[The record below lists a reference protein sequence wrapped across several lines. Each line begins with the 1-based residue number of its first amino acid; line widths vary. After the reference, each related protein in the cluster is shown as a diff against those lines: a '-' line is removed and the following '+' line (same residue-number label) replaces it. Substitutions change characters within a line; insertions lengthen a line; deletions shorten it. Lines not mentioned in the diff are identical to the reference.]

1 MNDNSLQGTIKYH
14 NLGLII
20 IDEEHRFGVKQKE
33 KIKSLRAE
41 VDILTLTATPI
52 PRTLNL
58 SMSGIRDLSI
68 IATPPAKRLSV
79 KTFIRENQTEV
90 IREAIQAETDRGGQ
104 VFYLHN
110 RVDSIQGVATKIEA
124 MHPRLKVAI
133 GHGQMTEGALEKV
146 MTKFVAGQFDVLV
159 CTTIIESGIDIP
171 NCNIMVIENAERFGL
186 AQLHQLRGRVGR
198 SHHQAYAYLLVPEKK
213 SLTPDALK
221 RLEAIRDTNQLGS
234 GFTIATHDLEIR
246 GAGELLGKGQSG
258 HIHSIGFTLY
268 AELLERAIEAI
279 RKGKL
284 PDSIMV
290 LDEDVEIKLNIPAL
304 IPEEYLPDVHTRLIM
319 YKRVANA
326 VSDAELHELQVEMID
341 RFGLLSDHLK
351 NLFQVTSL
359 KLYAR
364 SIGISR
370 LETGPE
376 GGRIEFS
383 PNTSVEPLVIVELVQ
398 DQPNIYRLQGSS
410 TLKFKYKMET
420 AAQRI
425 QQATDLL
432 YLLAPAVSSR
442 Q

>member
-1 MNDNSLQGTIKYH
+1 
-14 NLGLII
+14 
-20 IDEEHRFGVKQKE
+20 
-33 KIKSLRAE
+33 
-41 VDILTLTATPI
+41 
-52 PRTLNL
+52 
-58 SMSGIRDLSI
+58 
-68 IATPPAKRLSV
+68 
-79 KTFIRENQTEV
+79 
-90 IREAIQAETDRGGQ
+90 
-104 VFYLHN
+104 
-110 RVDSIQGVATKIEA
+110 
-124 MHPRLKVAI
+124 
-133 GHGQMTEGALEKV
+133 
-146 MTKFVAGQFDVLV
+146 
-159 CTTIIESGIDIP
+159 
-171 NCNIMVIENAERFGL
+171 
-186 AQLHQLRGRVGR
+186 
-198 SHHQAYAYLLVPEKK
+198 
-213 SLTPDALK
+213 
-221 RLEAIRDTNQLGS
+221 
-234 GFTIATHDLEIR
+234 
-246 GAGELLGKGQSG
+246 
-258 HIHSIGFTLY
+258 
-268 AELLERAIEAI
+268 
-279 RKGKL
+279 
-284 PDSIMV
+284 MV